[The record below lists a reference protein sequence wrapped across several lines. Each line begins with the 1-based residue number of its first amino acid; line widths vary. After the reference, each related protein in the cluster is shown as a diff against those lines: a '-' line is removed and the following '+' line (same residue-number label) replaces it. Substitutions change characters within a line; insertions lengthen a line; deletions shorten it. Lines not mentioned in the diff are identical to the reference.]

1 MHKETLFWLYLCL
14 PTGEESQLMSGHD
27 AGFTHVRTF
36 TAAHF
41 IHRMTS
47 HLAVSWALFMLEPC
61 SLLEIH
67 KHMLTLKRS
76 RNYKAI
82 KHAPFQEFA
91 KRTERRGLLVCCIS
105 DHTWKKNLQKS
116 EQEDGSGCCSQ
127 RLQFTN
133 MWHCSTKRAASI
145 TCIVGQSWL
154 GAANIF
160 FNYNLV
166 DLLADPQILSS

>member
-1 MHKETLFWLYLCL
+1 
-14 PTGEESQLMSGHD
+14 MSGHD

-41 IHRMTS
+41 IHRMAS
-47 HLAVSWALFMLEPC
+47 RLAVSWALFMFEPC

-67 KHMLTLKRS
+67 KHMLTLKRN

-91 KRTERRGLLVCCIS
+91 KRTESRETWLVSLLCIRP
-105 DHTWKKNLQKS
+105 HLEKKPS
-116 EQEDGSGCCSQ
+116 EQEDGSGCWSQ
-127 RLQFTN
+127 HLQFIN

-145 TCIVGQSWL
+145 TRIVGQSWL

-160 FNYNLV
+160 FKYNLV
-166 DLLADPQILSS
+166 DLLTDPQILSSCNIHVHW